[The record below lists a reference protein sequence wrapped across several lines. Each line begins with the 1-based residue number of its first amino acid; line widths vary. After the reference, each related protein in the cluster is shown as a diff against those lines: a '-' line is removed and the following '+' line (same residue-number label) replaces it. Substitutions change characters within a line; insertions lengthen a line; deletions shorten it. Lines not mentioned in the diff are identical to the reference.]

1 MIKNKNKKPGAVGV
15 KKAFTL
21 IELLI
26 AISIFMGFMI
36 VASNAYLEIIRAQ
49 KTANETRLIYS
60 ELRNFVDL
68 VNNELREGTVDYF
81 CYDPKRVEDLDF
93 KDLALARCFDGP
105 ELTIEAGNNLRT
117 IARDGLSSS
126 IIKYIP
132 PKADGTGGKLCQM
145 RFRNSNGSWEREMA
159 VDNGDSQNGCGEYQE
174 LAFGNLA
181 MNDLRMEIYPLID
194 PKSMK
199 GQADLASQLQPMVRM
214 KLQVGSKLGNV
225 KFNLRYQTSITARN

>member
-1 MIKNKNKKPGAVGV
+1 MIKNKNKKSG
-15 KKAFTL
+15 FTL

-81 CYDPKRVEDLDF
+81 CYNSQELIKELDF
-93 KDLALARCFDGP
+93 NQVALTRCFDT
-105 ELTIEAGNNLRT
+105 LNIDAGNNLRT
-117 IARDGLSSS
+117 ISRDGLSSS
-126 IIKYIP
+126 IIKFIP
-132 PKADGTGGKLCQM
+132 PAADGSGGKLCQM
-145 RFRNSNGSWEREMA
+145 RFRNSNGSWQRENDGGSTSDGQ
-159 VDNGDSQNGCGEYQE
+159 DNECGEYKE

-181 MNDLRMEIYPLID
+181 IKDLRMEIYPLKD
-194 PKSMK
+194 PKSSSAQK
-199 GQADLASQLQPMVRM
+199 ELANQLQPMVRM

-225 KFNLRYQTSITARN
+225 KFNLQYQTAITARN